1 MVCSAGVTSS
11 HRVVECV
18 NTLLPSHDLP
28 AESCHRAQD
37 NANDP
42 LTTMDAV
49 EVIEAFA
56 AIPAALPLL
65 LVRPNRPL
73 SPGASIASCIPP
85 SPSLSAGVPEG
96 TPRVPAPV
104 YALAQAPSTCTLAG
118 ARRHA
123 SPC

>member
-1 MVCSAGVTSS
+1 MQMRWCAQPVQHPAITWC
-11 HRVVECV
+11 ECV

-28 AESCHRAQD
+28 PDSCHRAQD

-65 LVRPNRPL
+65 LVRPSCPL
-73 SPGASIASCIPP
+73 SPGTSIVLH
-85 SPSLSAGVPEG
+85 PSLP
-96 TPRVPAPV
+96 
-104 YALAQAPSTCTLAG
+104 
-118 ARRHA
+118 
-123 SPC
+123 